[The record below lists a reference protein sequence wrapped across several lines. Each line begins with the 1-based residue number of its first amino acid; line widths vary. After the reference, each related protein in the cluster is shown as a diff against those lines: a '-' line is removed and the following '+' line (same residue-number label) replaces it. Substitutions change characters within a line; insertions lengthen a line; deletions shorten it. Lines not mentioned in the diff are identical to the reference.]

1 MPDSSEMRARETQP
15 PEARLHFRN
24 IHEELPQQAG
34 AVILHHHD
42 NRALVD
48 GDVGVGIPVALFAE
62 RIGKT
67 IPSPQLFAMLG
78 QEVSQSAHDFAGCIW
93 KTRERPRRRNRTVVI
108 VRSMCRVAVRIVAG
122 SQPPTVRT
130 VPLELVRVGNAV
142 RPVDGDVALIEV
154 PVVRIFVFEAS
165 LVESAY

>member
-62 RIGKT
+62 RIGKA
-67 IPSPQLFAMLG
+67 IPSPQLFALLG
-78 QEVSQSAHDFAGCIW
+78 QEVSQSAPDRAGRIW
-93 KTRERPRRRNRTVVI
+93 TSRERPRRRNRPAVLAW
-108 VRSMCRVAVRIVAG
+108 SMCRAAVWIVAG
-122 SQPPTVRT
+122 SQPP
-130 VPLELVRVGNAV
+130 
-142 RPVDGDVALIEV
+142 
-154 PVVRIFVFEAS
+154 
-165 LVESAY
+165 